1 MSKTIKKVW
10 NIVTNILVV
19 LVVLLA
25 VILVGSRL
33 AGFKVF
39 TVLSGSMEPTYP
51 TGSLIFVKEV
61 DPFQLQ
67 VGDVIT
73 FMLDEETI
81 ATHRIV
87 DIVPDEEDST
97 VIRFQTKGD
106 ANEAE
111 DAGLVHYK
119 NVIGTPIFSIPKLGY
134 IMNYV
139 QHPPGTY
146 VALAMVAILLLLM
159 LLPDLLFDTKDEK
172 RGKKKFPEGEKT
184 GRAIRTQSAS
194 HSGRT
199 PQ

>member
-87 DIVPDEEDST
+87 DIVLDEEDST

-172 RGKKKFPEGEKT
+172 KGKKKFPEGEKT

>member
-172 RGKKKFPEGEKT
+172 KGKKKFPEGEKT

>member
-172 RGKKKFPEGEKT
+172 KGKKKFPEGEKN